1 MNKINLWQF
10 SSLLIIVMIASFLGV
25 GIYALINFAK
35 VDAYIGVLIAGLLG
49 GIILYLFIKIAN
61 YEPDLPLNEKIN
73 KLFGNKIGT
82 IINILLILIYFISLI
97 SVIYDLTSFIS
108 SQFLSETPSLLIGF
122 IFIVIA
128 IYMNSKGIEIISRVS
143 FILIII
149 NIVLYTISLI
159 GTLPSFELSNLK
171 PILENGFSP
180 PLKGSVYV
188 AFMNM
193 LTIVS
198 LLMIPKNSIIN
209 NKNYNKVVILSYI
222 IGILFMFFVVFT
234 TIGSLGIELASIY
247 QYPEYV
253 VLKRINLFSFIDRI
267 ENIMVIQW
275 IFGLFVVTSIFIY
288 YISNTIKTYTRNKI
302 LISIISFTALIASDM
317 IFKSNTFYNNYI
329 IKYTLYPKYLLLF
342 ILIIIFITSLLK
354 TKKQN

>member
-108 SQFLSETPSLLIGF
+108 SQFLF
-122 IFIVIA
+122 
-128 IYMNSKGIEIISRVS
+128 EIISRVS

-188 AFMNM
+188 AFMNIF
-193 LTIVS
+193 TIVS